1 MICEIFR
8 FGNLYHKTIKK
19 KKKKKIREK
28 EREREREREC
38 ERIVDFLEIPRKESP
53 DWQLRVDSLEK
64 RIA

>member
-1 MICEIFR
+1 MKSFASVIYIIKR
-8 FGNLYHKTIKK
+8 LKK
-19 KKKKKIREK
+19 KKKKKLERK
-28 EREREREREC
+28 RERERESES

>member
-19 KKKKKIREK
+19 KKKKKLERK
-28 EREREREREC
+28 REREREREC

>member
-1 MICEIFR
+1 MKSFASVIYI
-8 FGNLYHKTIKK
+8 IKRLK

-28 EREREREREC
+28 EREREREREREC

>member
-1 MICEIFR
+1 MKSFASVIYI
-8 FGNLYHKTIKK
+8 IKRLK

-28 EREREREREC
+28 ERERERESES